1 MTFSVCIR
9 ERTEPSTS
17 DGTDA
22 GNGPVFGVGVAT
34 DAPAVGALAPYV
46 SHDGVI
52 STQSFVNVRL
62 GRRGIELLEDV
73 PIGHALEGL
82 LAVDD
87 HSQNRQVHG
96 LDARGNAFA
105 FSGDGCDGWFGHQV
119 HDDAGITAAGNMLTG
134 EETLDAA
141 VERLEESAPIASDST
156 VADDADE
163 ATNADATNA
172 THAADADLVARLI
185 DALAA
190 GRNAGGDERGHSS
203 AAVLVEAP
211 KTEAYHDLRV
221 DHHEEPIAE
230 LRRVYEAAKAASE
243 EFSED
248 SKGRIFD

>member
-9 ERTEPSTS
+9 EPAEENPYEKKPDEKKS
-17 DGTDA
+17 DNEKSGDEDES
-22 GNGPVFGVGVAT
+22 NEWIFGVGVAT
-34 DAPAVGALAPYV
+34 DAPAVGALAPHV

-62 GRRGIELLEDV
+62 GRRGIELLKDV
-73 PIGHALEGL
+73 PIDHALEGL

-105 FSGDGCDGWFGHQV
+105 FSGENCDGWFGQQV
-119 HDDAGITAAGNMLTG
+119 HREAGITAAGNMLTG

-141 VERLEESAPIASDST
+141 IKTFEDST
-156 VADDADE
+156 GDPIE
-163 ATNADATNA
+163 
-172 THAADADLVARLI
+172 RLI
-185 DALAA
+185 DALTA
-190 GRNAGGDERGHSS
+190 GKDAGGDERGHSS
-203 AAVLVEAP
+203 AAVRVKAP

-221 DHHEEPIAE
+221 DYHEEPIAE
-230 LRRVYEAAKAASE
+230 LRRVYEAAKEASE
-243 EFSED
+243 GFSED

>member
-1 MTFSVCIR
+1 MTFSICVR
-9 ERTEPSTS
+9 ERS
-17 DGTDA
+17 DDGGRTDDNRTDD
-22 GNGPVFGVGVAT
+22 GLTFGVGVAT

-62 GRRGIELLEDV
+62 GRRGIELLDDL
-73 PIGHALEGL
+73 PIDHALEGM

-105 FSGDGCDGWFGHQV
+105 FSGDNCDDWYGHRV
-119 HDDAGITAAGNMLTG
+119 REEVGITAAGNMLTG

-141 VERLEESAPIASDST
+141 IDGFEGSEGDP
-156 VADDADE
+156 VAK
-163 ATNADATNA
+163 
-172 THAADADLVARLI
+172 LI

-190 GRNAGGDERGHSS
+190 GKEAGGDERGHSS
-203 AAVLVEAP
+203 AAVKVKAP

-230 LRRVYEAAKAASE
+230 LRRVYEAAKEASE
-243 EFSED
+243 GFSED

>member
-1 MTFSVCIR
+1 MTFSICVR
-9 ERTEPSTS
+9 ERT
-17 DGTDA
+17 DD
-22 GNGPVFGVGVAT
+22 GPVFGVGVAT

-62 GRRGIELLEDV
+62 GRRGVELLGDL
-73 PIGHALEGL
+73 PIDHALEGM

-105 FSGDGCDGWFGHQV
+105 FSGDGCEGWYGHEV
-119 HDDAGITAAGNMLTG
+119 REDDGITAAGNMLTG

-141 VERLEESAPIASDST
+141 IDGFEE
-156 VADDADE
+156 ADGDP
-163 ATNADATNA
+163 
-172 THAADADLVARLI
+172 VARLL

-190 GRNAGGDERGHSS
+190 GKEAGGDKRGHSS
-203 AAVLVEAP
+203 AAVRVKAP

-221 DHHEEPIAE
+221 DHHEEPVAE
-230 LRRVYEAAKAASE
+230 LRRVYEAAEEASGD
-243 EFSED
+243 FSED

>member
-1 MTFSVCIR
+1 MAGPLPSGVTFSICVR
-9 ERTEPSTS
+9 ERT
-17 DGTDA
+17 DD
-22 GNGPVFGVGVAT
+22 GPVFGVGVAT

-46 SHDGVI
+46 SHDGVV

-62 GRRGIELLEDV
+62 GRRGVELLADL
-73 PIGHALEGL
+73 PIGHALEGM

-105 FSGDGCDGWFGHQV
+105 FSGDNCDGWYGHRV
-119 HDDAGITAAGNMLTG
+119 REDDGVTAAGNMLTG

-141 VERLEESAPIASDST
+141 IDTFEDFEGATDEGENEGDT
-156 VADDADE
+156 VS
-163 ATNADATNA
+163 
-172 THAADADLVARLI
+172 RLI

-190 GRNAGGDERGHSS
+190 GKEAGGDQRGHSS
-203 AAVLVEAP
+203 AAVKVKAP

-221 DHHEEPIAE
+221 DHHEEPVAE
-230 LRRVYEAAKAASE
+230 LRRVYEAAKEASGD
-243 EFSED
+243 FSED